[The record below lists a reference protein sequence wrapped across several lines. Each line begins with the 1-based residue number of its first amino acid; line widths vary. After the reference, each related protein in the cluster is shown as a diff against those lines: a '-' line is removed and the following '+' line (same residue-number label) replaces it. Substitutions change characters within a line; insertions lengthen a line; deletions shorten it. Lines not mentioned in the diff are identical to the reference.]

1 MSLIT
6 AMLIIVYKH
15 FNKLKGYKIPKLKFE
30 LELEKEIIEQIII
43 ICRGNPAL
51 MVQLSG

>member
-1 MSLIT
+1 
-6 AMLIIVYKH
+6 MLIIVYKH